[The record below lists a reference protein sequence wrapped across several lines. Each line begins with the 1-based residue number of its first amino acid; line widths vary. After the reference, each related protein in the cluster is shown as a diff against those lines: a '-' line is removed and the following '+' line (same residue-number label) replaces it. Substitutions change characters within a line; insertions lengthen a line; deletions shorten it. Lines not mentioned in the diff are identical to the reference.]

1 MKSGRF
7 ISGALLIVWLILSI
21 APAGFALQNDHC
33 LICTKKSCPVEKVSH
48 PSCHENQKATA
59 LKFEACN
66 CQHNSF
72 LFTFDA
78 VMPEINFESHEVI
91 ALLTPQAGFFQSFV
105 NPQNNTPPPK
115 PLAAW
120 LLS

>member
-7 ISGALLIVWLILSI
+7 ISGALLAVWLLLSV

-33 LICTKKSCPVEKVSH
+33 LICNKKSCPIEKVSH
-48 PSCHENQKATA
+48 PSCHENQKAT
-59 LKFEACN
+59 LKFVACN

-72 LFTFDA
+72 VFTFDG
-78 VMPEINFESHEVI
+78 VMPDVDFESHEVV
-91 ALLTPQAGFFQSFV
+91 ALLIGQAGFLQFLV

-115 PLAAW
+115 PFAA
-120 LLS
+120 